1 MEAKMNN
8 LTVWLEETRPEVLK
22 EFFEKVLNKSGFGV
36 LNKTEH
42 YFEPQGYT
50 CLWLLSESHLAIH
63 TFPEAGKT
71 YVELSSCVDKPY
83 YEFVQR
89 LTKARE
95 KGKII

>member
-8 LTVWLEETRPEVLK
+8 LTVWLGETRPEVLK
-22 EFFEKVLNKSGFGV
+22 VFFEKVLSKSGFGV

-63 TFPEAGKT
+63 TFPEEGKT

-83 YEFVQR
+83 YKFSAR